1 VTFFLLLLHLA
12 IAPAA
17 SLATLGRTMIF
28 AGSVKEKFV
37 RSYAEKKRHYLTRW
51 RAQEKPDLA
60 QEKGQSLG
68 MDWDAI
74 NNSFHLFS
82 KMALPYFREE
92 KTFVRSWQSILPSR
106 CSTQA
111 SVQCSHTSHA
121 TSGARENLYATT

>member
-1 VTFFLLLLHLA
+1 M
-12 IAPAA
+12 P
-17 SLATLGRTMIF
+17 
-28 AGSVKEKFV
+28 KN
-37 RSYAEKKRHYLTRW
+37 KRHYLTRW

-92 KTFVRSWQSILPSR
+92 KSARVLFESLSLSR

-111 SVQCSHTSHA
+111 SV
-121 TSGARENLYATT
+121 